1 MNIQNIKLENQQK
14 PQKSKKNL
22 KRVLSS
28 TNINFH
34 QKLKN
39 SIFPSLKNSTSILIT
54 RKKPLNNSAGKKNHY
69 KIEIEKL
76 YDQNVHYKRA
86 IKSLQNDINEIKN
99 ELTKKQQL
107 LNTMNKEIENI
118 IKENRDETEFKMD
131 PNLLN
136 EQLNEQGRYTLIKK
150 MKNRIKE
157 AEKGLNKEILRN
169 KNLKKDKKFTKFK
182 ELEIEKKIINE
193 QNNKILSLIDNSLE
207 MKSNH
212 EKELYEK
219 GMFNKNLESQ
229 KNIIYNLLQKFQ
241 ELNDEEK
248 NLENEI
254 MKYEKIL
261 NKTNN
266 RVKIV
271 KLKQISLKD
280 QNKKLIKEKEEFIN
294 KNKDDNNEQ
303 LLEDLRKKLS
313 SAKNEYNYNKLK
325 NQKTSEKLNNIN
337 KNMEQNIQQYKSIE
351 GSLSIQK
358 EDNNDNKNKIIKDNA
373 IINEN
378 QENSE
383 EYINKLKE
391 IYQENKEKENEL
403 EKYLFLYQEAI
414 QKKNNGENVNIEEIR
429 NNILKLISKVDINNK
444 RNNNNMNMDLVL
456 SDSNP
461 YNSNMEDNEP
471 LSTGK
476 FTNEQ
481 FGQFTYILFK
491 NFEAKGID
499 LERAKSDIIAPLT
512 EFYKNNK
519 KSEDEKQ
526 IQEQL
531 GAKFSEIILKLLN
544 CNNENDSFRLK
555 IYFSALYFDILIN
568 SEELNEST
576 DKMELIVNYFL
587 SLFNYIHIYTEKEKD
602 EFKQKLK
609 SKYNALLIK
618 LKDLIKE
625 YLSNKKDNKEYISLQ
640 EIKYILD
647 NNNEIQIRE
656 KYFEFIIY
664 LMKQFD
670 DIKASLFDLKVENLE
685 NIIEEPLIND
695 DTGKKEEIN
704 NNNIEKSKSNN
715 SNNNDDNNIN
725 ANVNENKNN
734 IIKDP
739 TESNESVEEVS
750 PSVFNKNINDVL
762 TIMKQIMENESKNLR
777 EIFVDSIVQITKPNA
792 DIITLESFANEL
804 NKRKI
809 SLNYLQLSCFN
820 YKYCINNE
828 LHALDINKIEH
839 DINNLKENVIQDY
852 QESLEK
858 HDVE

>member
-351 GSLSIQK
+351 GSLSMQK

-414 QKKNNGENVNIEEIR
+414 QKKIMEKML
-429 NNILKLISKVDINNK
+429 ILKK
-444 RNNNNMNMDLVL
+444 
-456 SDSNP
+456 
-461 YNSNMEDNEP
+461 
-471 LSTGK
+471 
-476 FTNEQ
+476 
-481 FGQFTYILFK
+481 
-491 NFEAKGID
+491 
-499 LERAKSDIIAPLT
+499 LET
-512 EFYKNNK
+512 
-519 KSEDEKQ
+519 
-526 IQEQL
+526 
-531 GAKFSEIILKLLN
+531 
-544 CNNENDSFRLK
+544 
-555 IYFSALYFDILIN
+555 IY
-568 SEELNEST
+568 
-576 DKMELIVNYFL
+576 
-587 SLFNYIHIYTEKEKD
+587 
-602 EFKQKLK
+602 
-609 SKYNALLIK
+609 
-618 LKDLIKE
+618 
-625 YLSNKKDNKEYISLQ
+625 
-640 EIKYILD
+640 
-647 NNNEIQIRE
+647 
-656 KYFEFIIY
+656 
-664 LMKQFD
+664 
-670 DIKASLFDLKVENLE
+670 
-685 NIIEEPLIND
+685 
-695 DTGKKEEIN
+695 
-704 NNNIEKSKSNN
+704 
-715 SNNNDDNNIN
+715 
-725 ANVNENKNN
+725 
-734 IIKDP
+734 
-739 TESNESVEEVS
+739 
-750 PSVFNKNINDVL
+750 
-762 TIMKQIMENESKNLR
+762 
-777 EIFVDSIVQITKPNA
+777 
-792 DIITLESFANEL
+792 
-804 NKRKI
+804 
-809 SLNYLQLSCFN
+809 
-820 YKYCINNE
+820 
-828 LHALDINKIEH
+828 
-839 DINNLKENVIQDY
+839 
-852 QESLEK
+852 
-858 HDVE
+858 